1 MSVQRRE
8 NMYHQNVEFF
18 MVCSCRNMPKQP
30 EFDKQILNHTVYV
43 SSIMNMICIIS
54 MWIFLWS
61 VICRNMPETARILK
75 IYSVRRH
82 PGKEMEPHKPQIT
95 NDDPSFRQVSIG

>member
-1 MSVQRRE
+1 
-8 NMYHQNVEFF
+8 MYHQNVEFF

-43 SSIMNMICIIS
+43 SSIMNQLDQYVD
-54 MWIFLWS
+54 FLWS
-61 VICRNMPETARILK
+61 VICRNLPETARILK

-82 PGKEMEPHKPQIT
+82 PGKEMGPYKPQIT